1 MSLQNAQSPSKISHM
16 VTAETLTK
24 ELTKEV
30 ETLFKMGAHL
40 GHKKNRLHPRARK
53 FVYKIVNGG
62 SIIDLTMTVAMLTE
76 AKRMLVQYGEEGKV
90 VLVVVTKKVA
100 NQFTSEYCGTNN
112 VPFIASKWLPG
123 LITNFETIIKNVK
136 KLKTL
141 REQRENGEW
150 DKFVK
155 HERMKLDKEI
165 LKLDKFYGGLT
176 EMMKRPDVIVCV
188 DTKKEKNAV
197 NEANT
202 NNIPVIAI
210 VDTNSNPD
218 EVLPVVMNDDSP
230 ELVQYVLKQMIDSYI
245 SGKDNKQKEEAKEQ
259 TKTEVKT
266 DEKKEEAVKA
276 PETQPEKKKV
286 RKTKSKKAEATSK

>member
-1 MSLQNAQSPSKISHM
+1 M
-16 VTAETLTK
+16 VTPETLTK
-24 ELTKEV
+24 EQTKEV
-30 ETLFKMGAHL
+30 EKLFEMGAHL

-62 SIIDLTMTVAMLTE
+62 SIIDLTQTVKMLAE
-76 AKRMLVQYGEEGKV
+76 AKRMLNQYGKENKV
-90 VLVVVTKKVA
+90 VLTVVTKKVA
-100 NQFTSEYCGTNN
+100 NQFTVEYCSEHN
-112 VPFIASKWLPG
+112 VPFIASKWMSG

-150 DKFVK
+150 DKYVK

-165 LKLDKFYGGLT
+165 VKLDKLYGGLV
-176 EMMKRPDVIVCV
+176 EMMQRPDVIICV
-188 DTKKEKNAV
+188 DTRKEKNAV
-197 NEANT
+197 IEARR

-230 ELVQYVLKQMIDSYI
+230 ELVQYVLKQMIDAYVQGRDSA
-245 SGKDNKQKEEAKEQ
+245 NKEEAK
-259 TKTEVKT
+259 
-266 DEKKEEAVKA
+266 DS
-276 PETQPEKKKV
+276 
-286 RKTKSKKAEATSK
+286 SKKAEAAPKAEPAAEEKPAEPQTEKKKTRKTRSKKTE

>member
-1 MSLQNAQSPSKISHM
+1 M
-16 VTAETLTK
+16 VTTT
-24 ELTKEV
+24 ELTKEHTKEV
-30 ETLFKMGAHL
+30 EKLFQMGAHL

-62 SIIDLTMTVAMLTE
+62 SIIDLTLTVSMLTE
-76 AKRMLVQYGEEGKV
+76 AKRMLTEYGNDGKM

-100 NQFTSEYCGTNN
+100 NQFTVEYCGNNN

-123 LITNFETIIKNVK
+123 LLTNFETIIKNVK

-155 HERMKLDKEI
+155 HERMKLDKEVM
-165 LKLDKFYGGLT
+165 KLDKLYGGIV
-176 EMMKRPDVIVCV
+176 EMMRRPDVIVCV
-188 DTKKEKNAV
+188 DTRKEKNAV
-197 NEANT
+197 KEAKN

-230 ELVQYVLKQMIDSYI
+230 ELVQYVLKQMVDAYI
-245 SGKDNKQKEEAKEQ
+245 AGRDQKAKETEKETNKAKEKAEPVAEQ
-259 TKTEVKT
+259 TEKPEVESKP
-266 DEKKEEAVKA
+266 KA
-276 PETQPEKKKV
+276 EKKKTTKAK
-286 RKTKSKKAEATSK
+286 KTESTAK

>member
-1 MSLQNAQSPSKISHM
+1 MITPA
-16 VTAETLTK
+16 ALTK
-24 ELTKEV
+24 ELTEEV
-30 ETLFKMGAHL
+30 EKLFGMGAHL

-53 FVYKIVNGG
+53 FVYKIINGG
-62 SIIDLTMTVAMLTE
+62 SIIDLTLTVSMLTE
-76 AKRMLVQYGEEGKV
+76 AKRMLAEYGSQEKMI
-90 VLVVVTKKVA
+90 LVVVTKKVA
-100 NQFTSEYCGTNN
+100 NQFTSEYCSANN

-136 KLKTL
+136 KLKSL
-141 REQRENGEW
+141 REQRANGEW

-155 HERMKLDKEI
+155 HERVKLDKEVMKLDK
-165 LKLDKFYGGLT
+165 LYGGLT
-176 EMMKRPDVIVCV
+176 EMMRRPDVIVCV

-197 NEANT
+197 GEARN

-245 SGKDNKQKEEAKEQ
+245 QGRDSKIKADAKEAQ
-259 TKTEVKT
+259 KKEVKT
-266 DEKKEEAVKA
+266 DTEVPVSEEAVKKPKTRA
-276 PETQPEKKKV
+276 KKTVKGS
-286 RKTKSKKAEATSK
+286 SKKTEPASK

>member
-1 MSLQNAQSPSKISHM
+1 M
-16 VTAETLTK
+16 VTPAALTK
-24 ELTKEV
+24 ELTQEV
-30 ETLFKMGAHL
+30 EKLFGMGAHL

-62 SIIDLTMTVAMLTE
+62 SIIDLTLTVSMLAE
-76 AKRMLVQYGEEGKV
+76 AKRMLTEHGHEGKII
-90 VLVVVTKKVA
+90 LVVVTKKVA
-100 NQFTSEYCGTNN
+100 NQFTLEYCGTNN

-165 LKLDKFYGGLT
+165 VKLDKLYGGLI

-188 DTKKEKNAV
+188 DTRKEKNAV
-197 NEANT
+197 NEAKT

-230 ELVQYVLKQMIDSYI
+230 ELVQYVLKQMIDAYI
-245 SGKDNKQKEEAKEQ
+245 QGRDSKVKEDAKEA
-259 TKTEVKT
+259 
-266 DEKKEEAVKA
+266 EKKESKKEKEKTEPKVEAAEQETK
-276 PETQPEKKKV
+276 PETEKKKI
-286 RKTKSKKAEATSK
+286 RKTRSKKAKSTSK